1 MTIEEV
7 FDQYL
12 RSDYSALF
20 YTPPIYKNSY
30 SYLFIEP
37 AEIISARNEEELLS
51 SFDLIQ
57 QQLKKGRT
65 GFGFITYEVGYY
77 FEKKLSRLEEEND
90 STVLQFCFFDEA
102 KIKKFK
108 SEELDFIPG
117 NCEGNYCISSFH
129 LNKSK
134 EEFINDIQKIKDYI
148 AAGETYQVN
157 YTVKGRFNFSGSFT
171 NLFKALIF
179 NQSARY
185 TAFINNGKDVI
196 ISISPELFFS
206 KKDNE
211 ILTGPMKGTI
221 RRGINNFDDQFNEKR
236 LKNGEK
242 FRAENVMIL
251 DLLRNDVGRIS
262 EFGSVQVTSLFKV
275 EKYESLSQMISETK
289 STLRKDTSLKN
300 ILMNI
305 FPCGSITGAPKI
317 RTMEIIHE
325 LEKEKRGIYTGA
337 IGMVEKNKMTFNVA
351 IRTLVINKKSGAGE
365 IGLGSG
371 IVWDSDPIDE
381 YEETLLKSK
390 FLLEPE
396 DYFELFETMLVE
408 NGKIFL
414 IDWHIERL
422 KDAAN
427 YFMFRFNEREIRNKL
442 FGILKETVADKKYRL
457 KLNITKWGICNFTI
471 KEYFPLNENVKIVI
485 SDKRVSSQNRFQYF
499 KTTNRKLY
507 NDEYNRYSKKGFFD
521 VLFFNEQDHLAEGAI
536 TNIFVKKNNHWLTPS
551 LDCGILPGV
560 YRKYF
565 IEKNLPHVIETFL
578 TYKDLLESEEII
590 LTNSLRE
597 EIKVSRVFVQDHEV
611 KTL

>member
-12 RSDYSALF
+12 RNDYSALF
-20 YTPPIYKNSY
+20 YTPPIYKNSF

-37 AEIISARNEEELLS
+37 AEIISARNGEELLS

-65 GFGFITYEVGYY
+65 GFGFITYEAGYY
-77 FEKKLSRLEEEND
+77 FEKKLSSLAEEDN

-102 KIKKFK
+102 RVKKFK
-108 SEELDFIPG
+108 SEELDFVTGG
-117 NCEGNYCISSFH
+117 NHKNYNISDFH

-134 EEFINDIQKIKDYI
+134 EEFVKDIVRIKEFI
-148 AAGETYQVN
+148 EAGETYQVN
-157 YTVKGRFNFSGSFT
+157 YTVKGRFHFSGSFA
-171 NLFKALIF
+171 NLFKELIF

-185 TAFINNGKDVI
+185 SAFINNGKDVI
-196 ISISPELFFS
+196 ISISPELFFTT
-206 KKDNE
+206 KDNK
-211 ILTGPMKGTI
+211 IVTGPMKGTI
-221 RRGINNFDDQFNEKR
+221 RRGINNLHDQLNKKM
-236 LKNGEK
+236 LQSGEK

-251 DLLRNDVGRIS
+251 DLLRNDLGRIS
-262 EFGSVQVTSLFKV
+262 EFGSVQVTNLFKI
-275 EKYESLSQMISETK
+275 EKYESLFQMISETK

-337 IGMVEKNKMTFNVA
+337 IGIIKKDKMIFNIA
-351 IRTLVINKKSGAGE
+351 IRTLIINKESGAGE

-371 IVWDSDPIDE
+371 ILWDSDPIDE
-381 YEETLLKSK
+381 YDETMLKSK
-390 FLLEPE
+390 FLMEPE

-427 YFMFRFNEREIRNKL
+427 YFMFKFNEREIRNKL
-442 FGILKETVADKKYRL
+442 SGILKETVAGKKYRL
-457 KLNITKWGICNFTI
+457 KLNLTKWGNCTFTI
-471 KEYFPLNENVKIVI
+471 KEYSPLNEKVKIVI
-485 SDKRVSSQNRFQYF
+485 SDKKVSSQNRFQYF

-507 NDEYNRYSKKGFFD
+507 NDEYDKYSKEGFFD
-521 VLFFNEQDHLAEGAI
+521 VLFFNEKDQLAEGAI
-536 TNIFVKKNNHWLTPS
+536 TNIFIKKKNKWLTPS

-565 IEKNLPHVIETFL
+565 ICKNQPHIIETQI
-578 TYKDLLESEEII
+578 TYEDLLNSEEII
-590 LTNSLRE
+590 LTNSLRGKL
-597 EIKVSRVFVQDHEV
+597 KVSQLFTQSNEV
-611 KTL
+611 KAW